1 MPNYFV
7 FDQSNSSF
15 YGQLKNNYTDPGIMS
30 PTDMDAATNNREFI
44 TTASN
49 SGSLGLLGGSVI
61 ITLQFSNPSGSGRT
75 MYISSITGGVNV
87 SLSLLSSFSGSI
99 TLYSGGTLTS
109 PSTLTPFSTKFGSG
123 ATSSMT
129 ARSSTSAPSGGTSI
143 MSYAIT
149 PGLLTIPLAGSLIVP
164 PNQTFTMIVSA
175 SLTVAGVMANTAT
188 VSWWEV

>member
-15 YGQLKNNYTDPGIMS
+15 YGQLTNNYTEPGMMS

-44 TTASN
+44 ATASN
-49 SGSLGLLGGSVI
+49 SGTLGLLGGSVI
-61 ITLQFSNPSGSGRT
+61 ITLQISNPSGSGRT
-75 MYISSITGGVNV
+75 MYISSITGGINV

-109 PSTLTPFSTKFGSG
+109 PATVTPFSTKFGSG

-129 ARSSTSAPSGGTSI
+129 AHSSTSAPTGATALL
-143 MSYAIT
+143 SYALT
-149 PGLLTIPLAGSLIVP
+149 PGMFTLPFAGSLIVP
-164 PNQTFTMIVSA
+164 PNQTFTMNVSS
-175 SLTVAGVMANTAT
+175 SLSVAGVMANTAT